1 MKNAKTITER
11 IFQDQVRTLA
21 LMNGWQ
27 FFHPSPGQVRP
38 GVWRSDG
45 KGYPDITLAHESR
58 GLIFAELKLD
68 NGKASPE
75 QLIWLKALA
84 PYAEVYIWRPADID
98 DIAQRLGRAK

>member
-11 IFQDQVRTLA
+11 IFQDQIRTLA

-58 GLIFAELKLD
+58 GLIFAELKTND
-68 NGKASPE
+68 GKASPE
-75 QLIWLKALA
+75 QLTWLKALA
-84 PYAEVYIWRPADID
+84 PYAEVYIWRPSDLD
-98 DIAQRLGRAK
+98 DIAKRLGRTK

>member
-11 IFQDQVRTLA
+11 IFQDQIRTLA

-58 GLIFAELKLD
+58 GLIFAELKTND
-68 NGKASPE
+68 GKASPE
-75 QLIWLKALA
+75 QLTWLKALA
-84 PYAEVYIWRPADID
+84 PYAEVYIWRPFDID
-98 DIAQRLGRAK
+98 DIAKRLGRTK